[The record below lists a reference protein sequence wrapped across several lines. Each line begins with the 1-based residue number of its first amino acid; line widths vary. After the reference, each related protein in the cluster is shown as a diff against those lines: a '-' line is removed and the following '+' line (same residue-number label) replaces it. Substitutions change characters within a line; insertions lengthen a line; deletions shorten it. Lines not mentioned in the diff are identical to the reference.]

1 MARILFI
8 EPDRLLGANAKKI
21 LKHAGHDVD
30 WHVDP
35 QSAMNSADAAH
46 PDIIILDVLLAGR
59 SGLEF
64 LYEFR
69 SYPEWAQLPVI
80 IYSNVSAEDFNAAGT
95 GFKHLG
101 VAAYFYKP
109 VTSIND
115 LSKAIDQIL
124 QPIPL

>member
-8 EPDRLLGANAKKI
+8 EPDRLLGANAKQV
-21 LKHAGHDVD
+21 LKHSGHEVD

-35 QSAMNSADAAH
+35 QAAMNSADAAH
-46 PDIIILDVLLAGR
+46 PQIIILDLLLAGR
-59 SGLEF
+59 SGVEF

-80 IYSNVSAEDFNAAGT
+80 IYSNIRPEDFNDSGV

-101 VAAYFYKP
+101 IAAYFYKP
-109 VTSIND
+109 TTSIGE
-115 LSKAIDQIL
+115 LSKSIDQIL
-124 QPIPL
+124 QPVTS